1 MRAPRDFATIPDP
14 TDVWPATERE
24 TAGSADLPDTRPVSR
39 DLLERARL
47 ALWGYD
53 LHGSTSDLE
62 ELIACL
68 RQMVSR

>member
-1 MRAPRDFATIPDP
+1 MRPPRDLSQIPDP
-14 TDVWPATERE
+14 SEIWPTTERE
-24 TAGSADLPDTRPVSR
+24 TAGSGDLPDTRPVSR

-68 RQMVSR
+68 RQMVTR